1 MDHGDELRNDLRT
14 LFDNEI
20 LGRLGEEI
28 SYEIN
33 RNKMEQ
39 LKDLLI
45 NKAKIE
51 KNISCYEDLLYQM
64 RTHNQNV
71 SFVLITINKLKD
83 TLNWIEKKISV
94 IQDDTNTFNE
104 YENNLKIQKLNEEI
118 KQQKN
123 DINIKKNKKK
133 N

>member
-1 MDHGDELRNDLRT
+1 
-14 LFDNEI
+14 
-20 LGRLGEEI
+20 
-28 SYEIN
+28 
-33 RNKMEQ
+33 MEQ

-45 NKAKIE
+45 NKAKVE

-83 TLNWIEKKISV
+83 TLNWVDKKISV

-104 YENNLKIQKLNEEI
+104 YENNIKLKKVNEEI
-118 KQQKN
+118 NQHKKRKMTSKSVNQK
-123 DINIKKNKKK
+123 K
-133 N
+133 